1 MPLPD
6 QTPKLPKLPF
16 VLGDAAF
23 LAGAWF
29 IAAQAPHPLPLE
41 HTLAIVGCVLAGG
54 LIGVI
59 PFLTDYA
66 RRQDEALDDRQRGL
80 EALARTVAASA
91 EQISIAA
98 QGLQEIAALAQKNL
112 QETVELPAKLQDK
125 MTEFRRASGAD
136 KLQEKMSELSERAKA
151 RAAEKEKAE
160 KEWTATLTAKAE
172 RLEAVAEQIA
182 KGASDWAK
190 ADAAFQKM
198 LATLEKF
205 PGRSA
210 RSKPE
215 ASAPT
220 AVEPA
225 PAESV
230 APPPAPVEERKPEPP
245 TWQSEPEPLPA
256 TPVALEPAAAEPA
269 ADSAPTLALDI
280 PAPVAVAKPPRKPRK
295 PRAEPAVPEPSAAEP
310 EAPAAPAAAE
320 FSQVSPEEAAPPPAV
335 SSDGATRL
343 LVTAYIGI
351 GNRLFIRG
359 EGPGL
364 SWEKGVPLQFV
375 SIGKWRWETSDAS
388 APIRFK
394 LYKND
399 EIECAGLG
407 EGTLE
412 SGRQQELTAAF

>member
-16 VLGDAAF
+16 LVADAA
-23 LAGAWF
+23 LLGGAWF

-41 HTLAIVGCVLAGG
+41 HTLAIVGCVLGGG

-98 QGLQEIAALAQKNL
+98 QGLQEITTLAQKNL
-112 QETVELPAKLQDK
+112 QDFERMPDKMQEK
-125 MTEFRRASGAD
+125 MTE
-136 KLQEKMSELSERAKA
+136 LRAKA
-151 RAAEKEKAE
+151 QDKFAELRETSATRAGEKQKAE
-160 KEWTATLTAKAE
+160 KELSALLTAKAE

-182 KGASDWAK
+182 KGAADWAK

-198 LATLEKF
+198 AAILEKS
-205 PGRSA
+205 PGRPPRQKAESPVA
-210 RSKPE
+210 PVEAPAPEPVAPEPAEEKKPE
-215 ASAPT
+215 ASAW
-220 AVEPA
+220 E
-225 PAESV
+225 
-230 APPPAPVEERKPEPP
+230 
-245 TWQSEPEPLPA
+245 SEPEPLPA
-256 TPVALEPAAAEPA
+256 APVAAEPA
-269 ADSAPTLALDI
+269 TEAASPALDLDLSL
-280 PAPVAVAKPPRKPRK
+280 PAPVVKPSRKPRK
-295 PRAEPAVPEPSAAEP
+295 PKAEPAPGPAAADHGGTEAAPPE
-310 EAPAAPAAAE
+310 APAAAE
-320 FSQVSPEEAAPPPAV
+320 FAQVSPEEAAPPAAV

-359 EGPGL
+359 DGPGL
-364 SWEKGVPLQFV
+364 TWEKGVPLQFV
-375 SIGKWRWETSDAS
+375 SIGKWRWEAAEAA
-388 APIRFK
+388 APIKFK

-399 EIECAGLG
+399 ELECAGLG

-412 SGRQQELTAAF
+412 AGRQRELTASF